1 MTKLAVCCSH
11 HSHRV
16 SAALTLAGDTARFQM
31 VRAHARRAT
40 LLLLSSVAI
49 VGSGAACSSSSDGGE
64 GCPRAL
70 SLNRWAAAKA
80 FFAKPRGAES
90 GTASG
95 ATRGAAREPPVIAGP
110 PPWAGAA
117 IARSAG

>member
-90 GTASG
+90 GLCQCIAHSTPQGDHLQGPKQIQTGG
-95 ATRGAAREPPVIAGP
+95 ARVR
-110 PPWAGAA
+110 
-117 IARSAG
+117 